1 MDLGSIIGI
10 TLGWL
15 FIIVSIVMGG
25 GAGFINY
32 PSLMITVG
40 GAVSSTLIQ
49 YPLPKIVAVMGVI
62 RKAFISREH
71 DYIKLFD
78 QLSDIAVRAR
88 RDGILALE
96 NDIEQMKDAFMKKG
110 FQMAV
115 DGNSTDIIR
124 HVMEE
129 DIASMSARHLVG
141 QGILKS
147 LANYAP
153 AFGMI
158 GTLIGL
164 IQMLRNMSDPKSI
177 GSGMAVALIT
187 TLYGALVANVVALP
201 IAGKLEQRTAEEVA
215 QKTMVLEGILSIQ
228 EGNSP
233 RVVQEKLRSFMPPK
247 VRAETEKDER
257 GKKQAA

>member
-1 MDLGSIIGI
+1 MDIGTI
-10 TLGWL
+10 VGIAAGWI
-15 FIIVSIVMGG
+15 FIIIAIVMGG
-25 GAGFINY
+25 GAGFINA

-40 GAVSSTLIQ
+40 GAVSSVLMH
-49 YPLPKIVAVMGVI
+49 YPLPKVLATMKVL
-62 RKAFISREH
+62 RKAFASSEH
-71 DYIKLFD
+71 DYVKLFE

-96 NDIEQMKDAFMKKG
+96 NDIEQMQDPFMKKG

-124 HVMEE
+124 HVLDE
-129 DIASMSARHLVG
+129 DINSMAQRHLVG
-141 QGILKS
+141 QGIFKALGG
-147 LANYAP
+147 YAP

-164 IQMLRNMSDPKSI
+164 VQMLRNMSDPKSI

-187 TLYGALVANVVALP
+187 TLYGAMVANVIALP
-201 IAGKLEQRTAEEVA
+201 LAGKLEQRSNEEVA
-215 QKTMVLEGILSIQ
+215 IKTMVLEGILSIQ

-247 VRAETEKDER
+247 IREQTEEK
-257 GKKQAA
+257 

>member
-1 MDLGSIIGI
+1 MDLGTVIGI

-32 PSLMITVG
+32 PSIMITIG
-40 GAVSSTLIQ
+40 GAVASVLMH
-49 YPLPKIVAVMGVI
+49 YPLPKIMATMGIV
-62 RKAFISREH
+62 RKAFLSREH
-71 DYIKLFD
+71 DYLDLFSKLSEF
-78 QLSDIAVRAR
+78 AVRAR

-96 NDIEQMKDAFMKKG
+96 NDIEQMEDPFMKKG

-124 HVMEE
+124 HVLEE
-129 DIASMSARHLVG
+129 DINSMRERHIVG
-141 QGILKS
+141 QGIFKA
-147 LANYAP
+147 LAGYAP
-153 AFGMI
+153 AYGMI

-164 IQMLRNMSDPKSI
+164 VQMLRNMNDPSTI

-187 TLYGALVANVVALP
+187 TLYGALVANVIALP
-201 IAGKLEQRTAEEVA
+201 IAGKLEQRTNEETA
-215 QKTMVLEGILSIQ
+215 LKTIVLEGIVSIQ

-233 RVVQEKLRSFMPPK
+233 RVVEEKLRSYMPPK
-247 VRAETEKDER
+247 IREQTLKNER
-257 GKKQAA
+257 KK

>member
-15 FIIVSIVMGG
+15 FIIVAIVMGG

-32 PSLMITVG
+32 PSLMITIG
-40 GAVSSTLIQ
+40 GALASTLIH
-49 YPLPKIVAVMGVI
+49 YPLPKILATLGVV
-62 RKAFISREH
+62 RKAFMSQEH
-71 DYIKLFD
+71 DYIKLFG

-96 NDIEQMKDAFMKKG
+96 NDIEQMENPFMKKG

-124 HVMEE
+124 HVLEE
-129 DIASMSARHLVG
+129 DINSMMARHIVG
-141 QGILKS
+141 AGIFKALGS
-147 LANYAP
+147 YAP

-187 TLYGALVANVVALP
+187 TLYGALVANVIALP
-201 IAGKLEQRTAEEVA
+201 ISGKLEQRSTEEVA
-215 QKTMVLEGILSIQ
+215 LKTMVLEGILSIQ

-233 RVVQEKLRSFMPPK
+233 RVVQEKLRSFMPPRIRK
-247 VRAETEKDER
+247 QTEEK
-257 GKKQAA
+257 

>member
-1 MDLGSIIGI
+1 MDLGTVIGI

-32 PSLMITVG
+32 PSLMITIG
-40 GAVSSTLIQ
+40 GAVSSVLMH
-49 YPLPKIVAVMGVI
+49 YPLPKIMATMGVV
-62 RKAFISREH
+62 RKAFLSREH
-71 DYIKLFD
+71 DYLDLFSKLSEF
-78 QLSDIAVRAR
+78 AVRAR

-96 NDIEQMKDAFMKKG
+96 NDIEQMADPFMKKG

-124 HVMEE
+124 HVLEE
-129 DIASMSARHLVG
+129 DINSMKERHIVG
-141 QGILKS
+141 QGIFKA
-147 LANYAP
+147 LAAYAP

-164 IQMLRNMSDPKSI
+164 VQMLRNMNDPSTI

-187 TLYGALVANVVALP
+187 TLYGALVANVIALP
-201 IAGKLEQRTAEEVA
+201 ISGKLEQRSNEETAL
-215 QKTMVLEGILSIQ
+215 KTIVLEGIVSIQ

-233 RVVQEKLRSFMPPK
+233 RVVEEKLRSYMPPK
-247 VRAETEKDER
+247 VREQTLKNER
-257 GKKQAA
+257 KK

>member
-10 TLGWL
+10 VLGWL
-15 FIIVSIVMGG
+15 FVIVSIVMGG

-32 PSLMITVG
+32 PSIMITIG
-40 GAVSSTLIQ
+40 GAVSSTLIH
-49 YPLPKIVAVMGVI
+49 YPLPKILSTMGVV
-62 RKAFISREH
+62 RKAFISNES
-71 DYIKLFD
+71 DYVKLFEK
-78 QLSDIAVRAR
+78 LSDIAVRAR

-96 NDIEQMKDAFMKKG
+96 NDIEQMSDPFMKKG

-124 HVMEE
+124 HVLEE
-129 DIASMSARHLVG
+129 DINSMMSRHIVG
-141 QGILKS
+141 QGVFKA

-164 IQMLRNMSDPKSI
+164 VQMLRNMTDPSAI

-187 TLYGALVANVVALP
+187 TLYGALIANVVALP
-201 IAGKLEQRTAEEVA
+201 IAGKLEQRSGEEVA
-215 QKTMVLEGILSIQ
+215 IKNMVLEGILSIQ

-247 VRAETEKDER
+247 VRQLTEENER
-257 GKKQAA
+257 KAKTV

>member
-1 MDLGSIIGI
+1 MDIGSIIGI
-10 TLGWL
+10 SMGWL
-15 FIIVSIVMGG
+15 LVIIAIVMGG
-25 GAGFINY
+25 GAGFLNI
-32 PSLMITVG
+32 PSVMITIG
-40 GAVSSTLIQ
+40 GAIASTLIHF
-49 YPLPKIVAVMGVI
+49 PLPKVLATMGVV
-62 RKAFISREH
+62 RKAFMSREH
-71 DYIKLFD
+71 DSIKLFE

-96 NDIEQMKDAFMKKG
+96 NDIEQMTDLFMKKG

-124 HVMEE
+124 HVLEE
-129 DIASMSARHLVG
+129 DINSMMARHIVG
-141 QGILKS
+141 QGIFKALG
-147 LANYAP
+147 NYAP

-164 IQMLRNMSDPKSI
+164 VQMLRNMSNPSAI

-187 TLYGALVANVVALP
+187 TLYGAMVANIFALP
-201 IAGKLEQRTAEEVA
+201 IAGKLEQRSGEEVA
-215 QKTMVLEGILSIQ
+215 IKTMVLEGILSIQ

-247 VRAETEKDER
+247 IRLQTEENER
-257 GKKQAA
+257 KAKTA

>member
-1 MDLGSIIGI
+1 MDLGTIIGI

-32 PSLMITVG
+32 PSLMITIG
-40 GAVSSTLIQ
+40 GAVSSVLMH
-49 YPLPKIVAVMGVI
+49 YPLPKVMATLGIV
-62 RKAFISREH
+62 RKAFLSREH
-71 DYIKLFD
+71 DYLDLFTKLSEF
-78 QLSDIAVRAR
+78 AVRAR

-96 NDIEQMKDAFMKKG
+96 NDIEQMGDPFMKKG

-124 HVMEE
+124 HVLEE
-129 DIASMSARHLVG
+129 DINSMKERHIVG
-141 QGILKS
+141 QGIFKA
-147 LANYAP
+147 LAAYAP

-164 IQMLRNMSDPKSI
+164 VQMLRNMNDPSTI
-177 GSGMAVALIT
+177 GAGMAVALIT
-187 TLYGALVANVVALP
+187 TLYGALVANVIALP
-201 IAGKLEQRTAEEVA
+201 IAGKLEQRSNEETAL
-215 QKTMVLEGILSIQ
+215 KTIVLEGIISIQ

-233 RVVQEKLRSFMPPK
+233 RVVEEKLRSYMPPK
-247 VRAETEKDER
+247 IREQTLKNER
-257 GKKQAA
+257 KK

>member
-1 MDLGSIIGI
+1 MDLGTVIGI

-32 PSLMITVG
+32 PSLMITIG
-40 GAVSSTLIQ
+40 GAVSSVLMH
-49 YPLPKIVAVMGVI
+49 YPLPKIMATMGVV
-62 RKAFISREH
+62 RKAFLSREH
-71 DYIKLFD
+71 DYLDLFSKLSEF
-78 QLSDIAVRAR
+78 AVRAR

-96 NDIEQMKDAFMKKG
+96 NDIEQMADPFMKKG

-124 HVMEE
+124 HVLEE
-129 DIASMSARHLVG
+129 DINSMKERHIVG
-141 QGILKS
+141 QGIFKA
-147 LANYAP
+147 LAAYAP

-164 IQMLRNMSDPKSI
+164 VQMLRNMNDPSTI

-187 TLYGALVANVVALP
+187 TLYGALVANVIALP
-201 IAGKLEQRTAEEVA
+201 IAGKLEQRSNEETAL
-215 QKTMVLEGILSIQ
+215 KTIVLEGIVSIQ

-233 RVVQEKLRSFMPPK
+233 RVVEEKLRSYMPPK
-247 VRAETEKDER
+247 VREQTLKNER
-257 GKKQAA
+257 KK